1 MAHTINLAARKGL
14 AERSVATTVSRL
26 KAAAQHFK
34 HSPTDSYLLESKQK
48 LLGLKPVQLINDC
61 PTLWNSTYDMIC
73 RAADQQAAVAAVIME
88 KKLSRL
94 ELSSVEWTLME
105 KVKDVLK
112 PFKVATQALSTE
124 NYPTAS
130 AVLLLQYVLLTQL
143 NPSTND
149 PAALKEMKSMISTDL
164 KARYGPDKDA
174 FFLLN
179 TASYLDP
186 RFHRLVH
193 LEQESRQAVRDKV
206 QRELAELSEET
217 GGEEGQEENAT
228 ATEPQQCKEK
238 NALSAMGDL
247 FGDVYCQNSAGV
259 RPNEDV
265 LQREMMAY
273 DSEPPP
279 PSDSNPLS
287 WWKERSLKYPHLAQ
301 LARGYLAICGTSVR
315 AERVFS
321 TARNI
326 VTKQCSSLEPEN
338 VNHLVFL
345 ANNLKKSAAR

>member
-1 MAHTINLAARKGL
+1 M
-14 AERSVATTVSRL
+14 
-26 KAAAQHFK
+26 
-34 HSPTDSYLLESKQK
+34 
-48 LLGLKPVQLINDC
+48 
-61 PTLWNSTYDMIC
+61 M
-73 RAADQQAAVAAVIME
+73 
-88 KKLSRL
+88 
-94 ELSSVEWTLME
+94 
-105 KVKDVLK
+105 
-112 PFKVATQALSTE
+112 
-124 NYPTAS
+124 
-130 AVLLLQYVLLTQL
+130 
-143 NPSTND
+143 
-149 PAALKEMKSMISTDL
+149 STDL
-164 KARYGPDKDA
+164 KARYGPAKDA

-193 LEQESRQAVRDKV
+193 LEQESRQAVQDKV

-217 GGEEGQEENAT
+217 GREEGQEENAT
-228 ATEPQQCKEK
+228 ATEPQQRKEK

-321 TARNI
+321 TAGNI
-326 VTKQCSSLEPEN
+326 VTKQRSSLEPEN